1 MARNAE
7 GLTVEEVLCP
17 TDSAD
22 QRETTSGFEIAT
34 RNLSLFSFH
43 VADDGNGVKWR
54 TTKYFHKESDAWF
67 VIMMS
72 IISVRLS

>member
-54 TTKYFHKESDAWF
+54 TTKYFHKESNAWWF
-67 VIMMS
+67 AVMLMYN
-72 IISVRLS
+72 